1 MLTAK
6 ELVEGEIELISLP
19 DIYIRLKALLDDP
32 DYALADIG
40 KLIGTDP
47 ALTMRLLRLVN
58 SPYFGVAT
66 KIETV
71 TKAVNLLGTQQVH
84 DLVLATSVAE
94 AFAGM
99 STEVMHMRTFW
110 QESVHCGVMARLIA
124 TQCNMLDSERLFVA
138 GLLRDI
144 GHLIMYQKM
153 PEPCQESLIHSRQ
166 EQRLLFSVERERF
179 GFDYAQV
186 GSELLR
192 AWNLPVSL
200 ETAIRFH
207 TVPGRAEDFE
217 FEAAIIHLASVV
229 SETQE
234 WAGGSEAWAECA
246 DPMAWQLT
254 NLSVAA
260 IEPLLEEAKTQSAAT
275 MELILPGFRE
285 AS

>member
-6 ELVEGEIELISLP
+6 ELVDGEIDLISLP
-19 DIYIRLKALLDDP
+19 DIYLKLKALLDDP
-32 DYALADIG
+32 DYALLDVG

-47 ALTMRLLRLVN
+47 ALTVRLLRLVN

-66 KIETV
+66 KIDTV

-94 AFAGM
+94 AFSGM

-110 QESVHCGVMARLIA
+110 QESVHCGVMSRLVA
-124 TQCNMLDSERLFVA
+124 AHCNMLDSERLFVA

-144 GHLIMYQKM
+144 GHLIMYRKM
-153 PEPCQESLIHSRQ
+153 PESCQETIIHSRQ
-166 EQRLLFSVERERF
+166 EQRLLFTVERERF

-186 GSELLR
+186 GGELLA
-192 AWNLPVSL
+192 AWNLPAALKS
-200 ETAIRFH
+200 AIRFH
-207 TVPGRAEDFE
+207 TAPGRAEEFE
-217 FEAAIIHLASVV
+217 FEAAIVHLASVV
-229 SETQE
+229 TETRE

-246 DPMAWQLT
+246 DPVAWQLT

-260 IEPLLEEAKTQSAAT
+260 IEPLLEEAETQAAAT
-275 MELILPGFRE
+275 MELILPDLSE
-285 AS
+285 AC